1 MENNLSYSVIP
12 KGRGFLYAR
21 DSQLYMH
28 VKTQGNIKYLKCI
41 HTGCDGSM
49 KLVDDEIIRW
59 VRKHPLN
66 LCTFFLVCISVT
78 LQTLF
83 FHPISSYPI
92 SWSID
97 HPC

>member
-21 DSQLYMH
+21 DSQLYMR

-41 HTGCDGSM
+41 QTGCDGSM
-49 KLVDDEIIRW
+49 KLVDDEIIRG

-66 LCTFFLVCISVT
+66 LCTLIFTHSPIRRMRYCDSHSVYVCVCVT
-78 LQTLF
+78 K
-83 FHPISSYPI
+83 
-92 SWSID
+92 
-97 HPC
+97 